1 MAPISRIRAH
11 WSALAVIVGLLGS
24 SWGAPVGRAAAAS
37 GSLPVLNIAVV
48 SEFNPLD
55 PAVSSSRYDRQVL
68 NNVMDKL
75 FDLNAKGDIV
85 PMLATT
91 YTVSKDHLTYTLT
104 LRRGVTFQDG
114 APFNAQAVKFNLDR
128 YHLPSSAPRPAELK
142 PVQSVTAVGPYTV
155 QIRLSQPFAPLIS
168 ILTDR
173 SGMMCSP
180 KAVQQEGSSF

>member
-1 MAPISRIRAH
+1 MAPLSRIRGH
-11 WSALAVIVGLLGS
+11 WLTFAAIAGLLGS
-24 SWGAPVGRAAAAS
+24 SLGVPIARAAPAA
-37 GSLPVLNIAVV
+37 GSLPVINIAML
-48 SEFNPLD
+48 SDNNTLD

-85 PMLATT
+85 PMLATA

-128 YHLPSSAPRPAELK
+128 YHLPSSAPRAAELK
-142 PVQSVTAVGPYTV
+142 LVQSVTAVGPYTV
-155 QIRLSQPFAPLIS
+155 QLSLSRPFAPLI
-168 ILTDR
+168 
-173 SGMMCSP
+173 
-180 KAVQQEGSSF
+180 